1 MKKLILFFFITAQLL
16 QADAKLDTYKLY
28 QDAKYEEACQSADKI
43 LSQYKDDEEFISLY
57 AFSCLNADKLDKLA
71 IAVTSLK
78 KSPESRANA
87 AYFSVILMQKKLLMH
102 ALSDQYDLKPIKLP
116 TTEYILS
123 VVFDLYSSD
132 TNPTQRRRYNYVD
145 PKNPNKNYRLFV
157 TKSGTSPK
165 MIIEEYE
172 NKQLTKRHIYW

>member
-1 MKKLILFFFITAQLL
+1 MKKLILFLFITSLVL

-28 QDAKYEEACQSADKI
+28 QEAKYDEACQKASNL

-57 AFSCLNADKLDKLA
+57 AFSCLNADKLDKLSVA
-71 IAVTSLK
+71 ITSLK

-116 TTEYILS
+116 TTEYVLS

-132 TNPTQRRRYNYVD
+132 TNPKKRRRYNYVD
-145 PKNPNKNYRLFV
+145 PKNANKNYRLFV
-157 TKSGTSPK
+157 TKSGPSPK
-165 MIIEEYE
+165 MVIEEYE

>member
-1 MKKLILFFFITAQLL
+1 MKKLILFFFLSSL
-16 QADAKLDTYKLY
+16 VLHADAKLDTYKLY
-28 QDAKYEEACQSADKI
+28 QNAKYEEACQKANSI

-71 IAVTSLK
+71 VAITSLK
-78 KSPESRANA
+78 KSPDSRANA

-116 TTEYILS
+116 TTEYVLS

-132 TNPTQRRRYNYVD
+132 TNPKQRRRYNYVD
-145 PKNPNKNYRLFV
+145 PKNSNKNYRLFV
-157 TKSGTSPK
+157 TKAGPSPK
-165 MIIEEYE
+165 MVIEEYE
-172 NKQLTKRHIYW
+172 NKKLTKRHIYW